1 MVSVLGQPTL
11 SGRDLD
17 RSVSNLPPVCGVTK
31 CVVPLLVSERSLAR
45 KYAVSG
51 ELLKAAIYKHAVR
64 GNVEFGGNFL
74 VCSSPGFTVGDRN
87 ELRGMITAVDAF
99 VTGVS
104 NGEK

>member
-1 MVSVLGQPTL
+1 M
-11 SGRDLD
+11 
-17 RSVSNLPPVCGVTK
+17 
-31 CVVPLLVSERSLAR
+31 
-45 KYAVSG
+45 SG
-51 ELLKAAIYKHAVR
+51 ELLKAAMYKHAVR
-64 GNVEFGGNFL
+64 GDAEFGENFI